1 MAALQS
7 YQSVTQP
14 HDLAARLGVVGARDM
29 AEGAKLQ
36 RDGGLRILVVEDEA
50 MIMTLVEDMVTELGH
65 RVAGL
70 AASVEEAAGLAEA
83 GDFDVAL
90 LDVNLQGQTVES
102 VAATLA
108 RRGKPFVFTTGYGER
123 VIPPEFKDRPMLP
136 KPYQIEQLGEILSR
150 VMR

>member
-1 MAALQS
+1 LQS
-7 YQSVTQP
+7 HESATRP
-14 HDLAARLGVVGARDM
+14 HDLAARLGGLGARGM
-29 AEGAKLQ
+29 TEGAQVK
-36 RDGGLRILVVEDEA
+36 RNRGLRVLVVEDEA
-50 MIMTLVEDMVTELGH
+50 MIMTLVEDMVAELGH
-65 RVAGL
+65 SVAGL
-70 AASVEEAAGLAEA
+70 AASVEEAAGLAEGA
-83 GDFDVAL
+83 ECDVAL

-150 VMR
+150 VAAG

>member
-1 MAALQS
+1 
-7 YQSVTQP
+7 
-14 HDLAARLGVVGARDM
+14 M
-29 AEGAKLQ
+29 AEAAKVAAH
-36 RDGGLRILVVEDEA
+36 RNGGLRVLVVEDEA

-65 RVAGL
+65 SVAGL

-83 GDFDVAL
+83 AEFDVAL
-90 LDVNLQGQTVES
+90 LDVNLHGRTVES

-150 VMR
+150 VTAG